1 LPIFNNNFHTPACDK
16 VKNMNKLFS
25 GRRFG
30 FLLAAMLGVVF
41 NFTLF
46 SVTAQSNTNNVAVSK
61 TYNVGIFAPLYLDTI
76 FTNTGT
82 IRFKDAIPKFM
93 TPGLEFIHGAQIA
106 LDSMDIEKGNVD
118 AYIYDTKS
126 YTENVAQLIANKK
139 LDKLDIIIG
148 SVKDIEFKQLA
159 DFAFSKNIPF
169 ISATYPND
177 GGVTANPFLVVVNS
191 TLKAHC
197 EAIFS
202 YLIQNHGTDKIF
214 LCRQKGPQ
222 EDKVAAYFKQINGQ
236 EGKPLLDIQTLNFDS
251 TVSPRLIK
259 NKLDSN
265 RQTVIIGGSLDET
278 FATNLTAACYE
289 LHETYPIT
297 LLGMP
302 NWDNFK
308 ALMKKDMYE
317 DFPVYFTTPYF
328 NTKWDAYSKMV
339 NSAYTK
345 KYKNKATDMVFKG
358 FECTYL
364 FTKLVTKY
372 PGDVMNHLND
382 KSFKVFSEYNF
393 KPVMLKKD
401 ANFPDYFENKHLYF
415 VRIMNGA
422 TSKAW

>member
-1 LPIFNNNFHTPACDK
+1 
-16 VKNMNKLFS
+16 M
-25 GRRFG
+25 
-30 FLLAAMLGVVF
+30 LAAMLGVVF

-278 FATNLTAACYE
+278 FATNLTAACNE

>member
-1 LPIFNNNFHTPACDK
+1 
-16 VKNMNKLFS
+16 MNKLFS

-177 GGVTANPFLVVVNS
+177 GGVTTNPFLVVVNS

>member
-1 LPIFNNNFHTPACDK
+1 
-16 VKNMNKLFS
+16 MNKLFS
-25 GRRFG
+25 GRRLG
-30 FLLAAMLGVVF
+30 FLLATLLAIAF
-41 NFTLF
+41 NSTIL
-46 SVTAQSNTNNVAVSK
+46 SANAQSNTANIRVSK

-148 SVKDIEFKQLA
+148 SVKDNEFKQLA

-251 TVSPRLIK
+251 TVSPGLIR

-308 ALMKKDMYE
+308 ALVKKDMYE

-328 NTKWDAYSKMV
+328 NTKWDAYSKML

-382 KSFKVFSEYNF
+382 KGFKVFSDYNF
-393 KPVMLKKD
+393 RPVMLKKD

-415 VRIMNGA
+415 VKIMNGA

>member
-1 LPIFNNNFHTPACDK
+1 
-16 VKNMNKLFS
+16 M
-25 GRRFG
+25 
-30 FLLAAMLGVVF
+30 LAAMLGIVF

-46 SVTAQSNTNNVAVSK
+46 SATAQSSTAKVAVSK

-126 YTENVAQLIANKK
+126 YTENVAQLIVNKK

-148 SVKDIEFKQLA
+148 SVKDNEFKQLA

-214 LCRQKGPQ
+214 LCRQKGQQ

-302 NWDNFK
+302 NWII
-308 ALMKKDMYE
+308 L
-317 DFPVYFTTPYF
+317 
-328 NTKWDAYSKMV
+328 
-339 NSAYTK
+339 
-345 KYKNKATDMVFKG
+345 
-358 FECTYL
+358 
-364 FTKLVTKY
+364 
-372 PGDVMNHLND
+372 
-382 KSFKVFSEYNF
+382 
-393 KPVMLKKD
+393 
-401 ANFPDYFENKHLYF
+401 
-415 VRIMNGA
+415 RR
-422 TSKAW
+422 

>member
-1 LPIFNNNFHTPACDK
+1 
-16 VKNMNKLFS
+16 M
-25 GRRFG
+25 
-30 FLLAAMLGVVF
+30 LAAMLGVVF

>member
-1 LPIFNNNFHTPACDK
+1 MTKYFFLKKKLKFL
-16 VKNMNKLFS
+16 LFS
-25 GRRFG
+25 ILLFFCS
-30 FLLAAMLGVVF
+30 FLVF
-41 NFTLF
+41 TAHAQNDSIPTL
-46 SVTAQSNTNNVAVSK
+46 K
-61 TYNVGIFAPLYLDTI
+61 TYKVGIFAPLYLDTI
-76 FTNTGT
+76 FTSNGT

-93 TPGLEFIHGAQIA
+93 TPGLEFVHGAQIA
-106 LDSMDIEKGNVD
+106 LDSMNMGSANVE

-126 YTENVAQLIANKK
+126 YTQPIPQLVTDKK

-148 SVKDIEFKQLA
+148 SVKDIDFKQLA
-159 DFAFSKNIPF
+159 DFALSENIPF

-177 GGVTANPFLVVVNS
+177 GGVSANPFLVIVNS

-214 LCRQKGPQ
+214 LCRQKGVQ
-222 EDKVAAYFKQINGQ
+222 EDKVASYFKMINGQ

-251 TVSPRLIK
+251 TVSAGLIK

-278 FATNLTAACYE
+278 FATSLTAACYD
-289 LHETYPIT
+289 LYETYPIT
-297 LLGMP
+297 LIGMP

-308 ALMKKDMYE
+308 ALMKKDAFE

-339 NSAYTK
+339 NNAYTK
-345 KYKNKATDMVFKG
+345 KYKAKATDMVFKG

-364 FTKLVTKY
+364 FTKLATKY
-372 PGDVMNHLND
+372 PGDVMGHLNE
-382 KSFKVFSEYNF
+382 KGTKVFSEYNF
-393 KPVMLKKD
+393 KPVMLKKE
-401 ANFPDYFENKHLYF
+401 ATFPDYFENKHVYF
-415 VRIMNGA
+415 VRLMNGA
-422 TSKAW
+422 ISKAW

>member
-1 LPIFNNNFHTPACDK
+1 MPIFNNNFHTPACDK

-30 FLLAAMLGVVF
+30 FLLGAMLGIVF

-46 SVTAQSNTNNVAVSK
+46 SATAQSSTAKIAVSK
-61 TYNVGIFAPLYLDTI
+61 TYTVGIFAPLYLDTI

-106 LDSMDIEKGNVD
+106 LDSIDIEKGNVD

-148 SVKDIEFKQLA
+148 SVKDNEFKQLA

-251 TVSPRLIK
+251 TVSPGLIK

-358 FECTYL
+358 FESTYL

-415 VRIMNGA
+415 VKIMNGA